1 MSSQLRNV
9 GPYLVGATLVSALIL
24 GVRWY
29 GVHQF
34 HAGMEKS
41 NAEHTLAEL
50 SEFKN
55 QTMRLGAI
63 SNSLEDALALL
74 RAAHSTTIQGY
85 TRVEA
90 QRPLPADCRIDAER
104 LRHINEAG
112 RLANSA
118 GEPASTVP
126 AGAGS
131 HE

>member
-1 MSSQLRNV
+1 M
-9 GPYLVGATLVSALIL
+9 VSALIL

-34 HAGMEKS
+34 HAGMERA

-74 RAAHSTTIQGY
+74 RAARSTTIQGY

-112 RLANSA
+112 HLANSA
-118 GEPASTVP
+118 GEPASTVR